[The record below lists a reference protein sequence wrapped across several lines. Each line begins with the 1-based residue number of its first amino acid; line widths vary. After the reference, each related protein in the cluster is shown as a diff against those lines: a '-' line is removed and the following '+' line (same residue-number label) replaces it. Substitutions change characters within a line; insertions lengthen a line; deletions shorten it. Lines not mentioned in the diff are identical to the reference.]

1 MPRAIALATPFFF
14 GLMLLE
20 YLWGRARG
28 RNTYRLNDTIASLSL
43 GVLSQV
49 SNLFTTALRV
59 GIYALAFEHVAVTAL
74 PADSALVWL
83 FAVVSYD
90 FCYYWQHRAGH
101 ESAIFWAAHVAHHQS
116 QEFNLSTALRQTS
129 TGALT
134 SWIFYLP
141 MAVAGIPPV
150 AFGAAALIDLL
161 YQYWIHTEHIGR
173 LRWLDRVL
181 ATPSNHRVH
190 HAINDRYLD
199 RNYGGILILWDRWFG
214 TFTEETERCVYGT
227 RTPLESWDPLWAN
240 FSIYAALAR
249 QSWSLPRWCDR
260 LLVWIKPPGWEPP
273 ARGQRWHPPSL
284 DVAGVRRF
292 DPPVSRAARGVAIAQ
307 LAACVIAAVALLWFA
322 DGLPSREVLGVS
334 TAITLVLWT
343 TCAIVQGRWP
353 VRIAIA
359 SDVAIGVAL
368 VALS

>member
-43 GVLSQV
+43 GVLSQL

-59 GIYALAFEHVAVTAL
+59 GIYALAFEHVALVTL

-83 FAVVSYD
+83 LAIVCYD

-134 SWIFYLP
+134 GWIFYLP

-150 AFGAAALIDLL
+150 VFGAVALIDLL

-173 LRWLDRVL
+173 LGWLDRVL

-214 TFTEETERCVYGT
+214 TFT
-227 RTPLESWDPLWAN
+227 
-240 FSIYAALAR
+240 
-249 QSWSLPRWCDR
+249 
-260 LLVWIKPPGWEPP
+260 
-273 ARGQRWHPPSL
+273 
-284 DVAGVRRF
+284 
-292 DPPVSRAARGVAIAQ
+292 
-307 LAACVIAAVALLWFA
+307 
-322 DGLPSREVLGVS
+322 
-334 TAITLVLWT
+334 
-343 TCAIVQGRWP
+343 
-353 VRIAIA
+353 
-359 SDVAIGVAL
+359 
-368 VALS
+368 